1 MAFGISPLSESFL
14 RDAGSFLASLHQ
26 DGFDH
31 RRSALAPNSTASLDA
46 LIDQPLNPGDA
57 SPLLLLESVA
67 LDLDIS
73 RREGVAMSLPAA

>member
-1 MAFGISPLSESFL
+1 MASGVNLFSESIR
-14 RDAGSFLASLHQ
+14 RDAGSILASLQQ

-73 RREGVAMSLPAA
+73 RLGGAAMSLPAA